1 MALIA
6 DVAVPLLDFSERTLE
21 FHHAYEKGAA
31 IDVIKRPITLRWGGR
46 GGRGS
51 WPAHLM
57 CGREYDMACASETR

>member
-31 IDVIKRPITLRWGGR
+31 IDVIKRPITLR
-46 GGRGS
+46 
-51 WPAHLM
+51 
-57 CGREYDMACASETR
+57 